1 MPSEFCTIC
10 KKITNTV
17 VTVMPRIITGPD
29 GKVETITVKTYHCES
44 CRSFMRSEETGR
56 CIVT

>member
-10 KKITNTV
+10 KKITNMA
-17 VTVMPRIITGPD
+17 VTVMQRTITGPD

-44 CRSFMRSEETGR
+44 CRSFVRSEEAGR
-56 CIVT
+56 YIVT